1 MDWRI
6 IERDRQYVVDKLRAG
21 VFEALEVVTCVA
33 ETEFFY
39 YLLRQGDLA
48 KLAAS
53 YPSPRKREDVPLWVY
68 LSSELSMRINAQH
81 GFKSTPYV
89 LPCSGLRNALG
100 IERQVCH
107 RRAAHRISGFADQWQ
122 GFNQKNAY
130 ARQTPCD
137 QDYLRKMARDTD
149 PDGLQAWHN
158 HAVTRYYGS
167 LDAYDPEGIFIADG
181 TYLFVPDNPRYENSA
196 VLVFDKHNHPVSRK
210 EIEQLP
216 EYKKRQLHTERCYRK
231 VDLLHTTR
239 DKDIY
244 LYVATKVMNG
254 RASETPQLGPLVD
267 GFVKAMGKGVM
278 KVLIHDRGFID
289 GVTVTRNKLI
299 HGVDAVFPL
308 KKNMDCWAEAWSLA
322 EFSDDPWVEV
332 APPETAD
339 TDWPVVRPQ
348 YIQRRE
354 EKRQATLRK
363 KREQEARENT
373 APEQKPKLLK
383 TAFKAVKDLRIWDA
397 CEVPIH
403 VAVMRDLYEDGHES
417 RWVLASTM
425 DFDEP
430 IELRQYYQ
438 LRPTIEERI
447 RQTKCFWDL
456 AKFRSTKF
464 SLVVNQIVFVLMA
477 YTLVQIFLLKTGRKE
492 LAKHTR
498 ERLFEELFNQDDKMA
513 LYCDGRVAFLPP
525 LDYQEIIL
533 GLEEHARRKILGLTR
548 KLQAQRSAPPEKP
561 WRP

>member
-6 IERDRQYVVDKLRAG
+6 IERDRQYAVDKLRTG
-21 VFEALEVVTCVA
+21 VLENLEVVTCVA

-68 LSSELSMRINAQH
+68 LSSELSMRINANH
-81 GFKSTPYV
+81 GFKAAPYV
-89 LPCSGLRNALG
+89 LPGSGLRNALATK
-100 IERQVCH
+100 RQVCH
-107 RRAAHRISGFADQWQ
+107 RRAAHRSSGFADQWQ

-130 ARQTPCD
+130 ARTTPCD

-158 HAVTRYYGS
+158 HAVARYYRS

-196 VLVFDKHNHPVSRK
+196 VLTFDKHNHPVSKK
-210 EIEQLP
+210 EIAELSEPQ
-216 EYKKRQLHTERCYRK
+216 KRQLHRERCYRK
-231 VDLLHTTR
+231 VDLMHTTR
-239 DKDIY
+239 DKDVY

-254 RASETPQLGPLVD
+254 RESETPQLGPLVD

-289 GVTVTRNKLI
+289 GATVTRNKQV

-308 KKNMDCWAEAWSLA
+308 KKNMNCWSEAWSLA

-332 APPETAD
+332 APPATAD

-354 EKRQATLRK
+354 EKRQIKLRK
-363 KREQEARENT
+363 IREKAIREGT

-383 TAFKAVKDLRIWDA
+383 TAFKAVRDLRIWDA

-403 VAVMRDLYEDGHES
+403 VAVMRDIYDDGHES
-417 RWVLASTM
+417 RWVLATTM
-425 DFDEP
+425 DFGEP
-430 IELRQYYQ
+430 MELRQYYQ

-456 AKFRSTKF
+456 ARFR
-464 SLVVNQIVFVLMA
+464 
-477 YTLVQIFLLKTGRKE
+477 
-492 LAKHTR
+492 
-498 ERLFEELFNQDDKMA
+498 
-513 LYCDGRVAFLPP
+513 
-525 LDYQEIIL
+525 
-533 GLEEHARRKILGLTR
+533 
-548 KLQAQRSAPPEKP
+548 
-561 WRP
+561 

>member
-1 MDWRI
+1 MDWRV
-6 IERDRQYVVDKLRAG
+6 IERDREYVVSKLRAG
-21 VFEALEVVTCVA
+21 VFESLEVVTCVA
-33 ETEFFY
+33 ETEFFH
-39 YLLRQGDLA
+39 YLLREGDLA

-81 GFKSTPYV
+81 GFKAAPYV
-89 LPCSGLRNALG
+89 LPCSGLRNALAMEG
-100 IERQVCH
+100 QVGR
-107 RRAAHRISGFADQWQ
+107 RRADHKVSGFADQWQ

-130 ARQTPCD
+130 ARQSPCD

-158 HAVTRYYGS
+158 HAVARYYGS
-167 LDAYDPEGIFIADG
+167 LDAYDAEGIFIADG

-196 VLVFDKHNHPVSRK
+196 VLTFDEHNHPVSRK
-210 EIEQLP
+210 EIAQLP
-216 EYKKRQLHTERCYRK
+216 EPKKRQLHTERCYRK
-231 VDLLHTTR
+231 VDLMHTTR
-239 DKDIY
+239 HQDVY

-267 GFVKAMGKGVM
+267 GFVKTIGKGVM

-289 GVTVTRNKLI
+289 GVTVTRNKRV

-308 KKNMDCWAEAWSLA
+308 KKNMDCWSEAWSLA
-322 EFSDDPWVEV
+322 EFSEDPWVEV
-332 APPETAD
+332 APPATAD

-354 EKRQATLRK
+354 DKRQATLRK
-363 KREQEARENT
+363 RRQEATDEEGSAER
-373 APEQKPKLLK
+373 KPRFHK
-383 TAFKAVKDLRIWDA
+383 TVIKAVRNLRIWEA
-397 CEVPIH
+397 CKVPIH
-403 VAVMRDLYEDGHES
+403 VAVMRDLYEDGRES

-425 DFDEP
+425 DFEDP

-456 AKFRSTKF
+456 ARFRSTKF
-464 SLVVNQIVFVLMA
+464 SLIVNQLVFVLMA

-498 ERLFEELFNQDDKMA
+498 ERLFDELFNQDDKMA
-513 LYCDGRVAFLPP
+513 LYCDGRVVFLPP

-533 GLEEHARRKILGLTR
+533 GLEEHARRKVLGLTR